1 MVTINGVSVTKYQLG
16 LILDALSDSGQDM
29 KQVGCKDAAEQYEHL
44 YLLFRRIYR
53 TVEAS

>member
-1 MVTINGVSVTKYQLG
+1 VVTINGVSVTKYQLG